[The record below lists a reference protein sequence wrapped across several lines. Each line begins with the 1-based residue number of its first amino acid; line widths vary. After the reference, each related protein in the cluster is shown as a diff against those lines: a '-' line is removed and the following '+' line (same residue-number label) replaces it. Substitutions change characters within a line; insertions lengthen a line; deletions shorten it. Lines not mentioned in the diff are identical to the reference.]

1 MSATDAVMVGVL
13 RLKLMAMLP
22 TVMSNVAEGATQFEY
37 QQNRGPTSGQGHR
50 GFLFA

>member
-1 MSATDAVMVGVL
+1 MSATDAVMMGVR
-13 RLKLMAMLP
+13 RLELMAMLP